1 MAKKVVKVSKKKKKI
16 PSGNL
21 LTRLG
26 KTELVITTLHMRV
39 MILVVSV
46 LDFWSLK

>member
-1 MAKKVVKVSKKKKKI
+1 MAKKVVKVSKKKI
-16 PSGNL
+16 PSGNF

-26 KTELVITTLHMRV
+26 KTELVITTLHMRA
-39 MILVVSV
+39 MILIVSV